1 MKKLFIEANKIEKLS
16 IQYIVNINNS
26 VGEVLKDIDVS
37 GDIEDFTH
45 DYVIILNGINI
56 YIYFYIIMFFNT
68 TSK

>member
-1 MKKLFIEANKIEKLS
+1 LKKLFIEANKIEKLS

>member
-1 MKKLFIEANKIEKLS
+1 LKKLFIEANKIEKLS

-56 YIYFYIIMFFNT
+56 YIYFCIIMFFNT
-68 TSK
+68 ISK

>member
-1 MKKLFIEANKIEKLS
+1 LKKLFIEANKIEKLS

-68 TSK
+68 ISK

>member
-68 TSK
+68 ISK